1 MLISHRHVCECV
13 MSHIWMCHVL
23 NLNDFSGV
31 QGTFRPI
38 ETDGSRQATH
48 CNTLQHTAMH
58 CNTLQR
64 TQCHM
69 IKTNSHVKGDKG
81 VTATHYNTLQHTAT
95 HCNTLQHTATHCNAL
110 QHPATH
116 TVSPYKDIWVTSK
129 IFWCIQ
135 ALSIHVKCEFDSC
148 HTCEWVL
155 CPTHTH
161 TWVQETFRP
170 IETNRSHHACAWVM
184 SHISK
189 SSSRTWMCHV
199 THVNASCNKYEK
211 IFTST
216 GNISPCEDKRV
227 TSQIFWCILALS
239 SHVTCEYVA
248 CHTCK
253 WVMSHTHTHEYRGY
267 FALWR
272 QLCHV

>member
-1 MLISHRHVCECV
+1 M
-13 MSHIWMCHVL
+13 WMCHV
-23 NLNDFSGV
+23 
-31 QGTFRPI
+31 
-38 ETDGSRQATH
+38 TH
-48 CNTLQHTAMH
+48 MDVSCLKFEWFLRSTGNISPYWDRRVTSSNTLQHTSTH
-58 CNTLQR
+58 CNALQH
-64 TQCHM
+64 TAAHSVSYY
-69 IKTNSHVKGDKG
+69 KDKQSRQRRQRG
-81 VTATHYNTLQHTAT
+81 HCDTLQHTAA

-110 QHPATH
+110 HPATH

-129 IFWCIQ
+129 MFWCIQ
-135 ALSIHVKCEFDSC
+135 ALSIQVKCDFDSC
-148 HTCEWVL
+148 HTCEWVM

-184 SHISK
+184 SQISK
-189 SSSRTWMCHV
+189 SSSRKWMCHV
-199 THVNASCNKYEK
+199 THVDASCHKYEYF
-211 IFTST
+211 FTST

-227 TSQIFWCILALS
+227 TSPIFLCILALS

-253 WVMSHTHTHEYRGY
+253 WVMSRIHTHEYRGY